1 MIEKLYDPGPFLD
14 EAVSPD
20 GRLRPEWAEVIERV
34 AADIDAAE
42 RFFEDAVASESID
55 FGKEDEKELFRLDPV
70 PRLIDATEWS
80 ELEVGLAQRARA
92 LNALLADVYG
102 EGRIISEGVIPER
115 VVETAEYFEPELRGL
130 LGPRA
135 ATVIGFDLVRGAD
148 GRLVVLEDNTRTPS
162 GATYALAARRVSE
175 GFFHQVA
182 DGLLS
187 PEHYFD
193 WLGQAFREAAPEG
206 VGDPV
211 VIVLSDGPD
220 NSAWYEHVQIAERL
234 GLSLVRPGDVSLRGE
249 EVCFRDEEGA
259 LRRADVVAR
268 RTNADR
274 AAEPGS
280 GATWVGE
287 LLLGP
292 LRRGTVRMVNTFGSG
307 LADDKLVYAYV
318 PEAIRFYLAEE
329 PLIGQ
334 IPTLDPSEAEAFAR
348 IEANPR
354 ELVVKPRFE
363 SGGIGIVIGSQAS
376 DEELT
381 DCLERVRA
389 APQEFIAQ
397 ETVRISTAP
406 TVADGAI
413 EPRHVD
419 LRAFAV
425 CVADGVRLMPGGLT
439 RVALERGSLVVN
451 SSQGGGGKDTWVFRG

>member
-1 MIEKLYDPGPFLD
+1 
-14 EAVSPD
+14 
-20 GRLRPEWAEVIERV
+20 
-34 AADIDAAE
+34 
-42 RFFEDAVASESID
+42 
-55 FGKEDEKELFRLDPV
+55 
-70 PRLIDATEWS
+70 
-80 ELEVGLAQRARA
+80 
-92 LNALLADVYG
+92 
-102 EGRIISEGVIPER
+102 
-115 VVETAEYFEPELRGL
+115 
-130 LGPRA
+130 
-135 ATVIGFDLVRGAD
+135 
-148 GRLVVLEDNTRTPS
+148 
-162 GATYALAARRVSE
+162 
-175 GFFHQVA
+175 
-182 DGLLS
+182 
-187 PEHYFD
+187 
-193 WLGQAFREAAPEG
+193 
-206 VGDPV
+206 
-211 VIVLSDGPD
+211 
-220 NSAWYEHVQIAERL
+220 
-234 GLSLVRPGDVSLRGE
+234 
-249 EVCFRDEEGA
+249 
-259 LRRADVVAR
+259 
-268 RTNADR
+268 
-274 AAEPGS
+274 
-280 GATWVGE
+280 
-287 LLLGP
+287 
-292 LRRGTVRMVNTFGSG
+292 MVNTFGSG

-318 PEAIRFYLAEE
+318 PDAIRFYLAEE

-334 IPTLDPSEAEAFAR
+334 IPTLDPSEAGALAR